1 MLCQICKAK
10 PASIH
15 IQEFVNGEKHALH
28 ICADCARK
36 RAGMANPFDDPH
48 LQEMLERLSQT
59 LAENAGLA
67 FGEGSSGKEEKP
79 APPQISCP
87 TCGLETQTFL
97 KTGLLGCPDCYD
109 AFASFLAQDL
119 PLKQHGMIHR
129 GRAPLEHDT
138 QAPDPQL
145 SERVFRRKELEK
157 LRKSLDE
164 SIRREEFEL
173 AAELRDRIAELE
185 RELGTVRKELRRG
198 AASSGGEPEDAT
210 A

>member
-10 PASIH
+10 PATIH
-15 IQEFVNGEKHALH
+15 IQEFVDGEKRSLH
-28 ICADCARK
+28 LCAECARK
-36 RAGMANPFDDPH
+36 RAGLENPFDDPH

-59 LAENAGLA
+59 IAENAGLA
-67 FGEGSSGKEEKP
+67 FGGNRPDPSEKP
-79 APPQISCP
+79 PEPPNVVCP

-109 AFASFLAQDL
+109 AFAEFLAQDL

-129 GRAPLEHDT
+129 GRAPLEHET
-138 QAPDPQL
+138 QIPDPQL

-164 SIRREEFEL
+164 SVRREEYEL

-185 RELGTVRKELRRG
+185 RELGSVRKTKP
-198 AASSGGEPEDAT
+198 AANGKERKDAD